1 MLRIVTPRELQLSKL
16 DLSVANFEI
25 VFSRSGSSNQCCYRA
40 NGALIVGSPSGGTV
54 NTVSP
59 EGSLQNKMSHLKEDV
74 LPNEW
79 CCNGEV
85 TRNRCDM
92 FHERRGSVAVL
103 SSPGPGPG
111 PGPGPTTRPTTNPPT
126 TRPTT
131 NPPTTRPTTNP
142 PATTQPPTIIPI
154 IPIIIIPVVIFAFA
168 FFFGDPHMLSLD
180 LMPYTFNGKGEFILL
195 ETNDTSFTMQGR
207 MVAALNRDDG
217 EAAAT
222 ILSAIVAKQRDSP
235 AVQFELLTDSD
246 SNVDLVALVNGI
258 RLDFGVLKS
267 QRFDNVIV
275 SDIGNKTLEA
285 SFSNG
290 IFVTLRE
297 ANGFISM
304 FTVSLPASFQGR
316 TSGLMGN
323 YNGDPSD
330 DFLPRNGSTPLSVNA
345 SNKEIHEQFGITCKL
360 FMSIKISV

>member
-59 EGSLQNKMSHLKEDV
+59 EGSLQNKMRHLKEDV

-92 FHERRGSVAVL
+92 FHKKRGSVAVL
-103 SSPGPGPG
+103 SNSIGPGPG
-111 PGPGPTTRPTTNPPT
+111 QPGPDPTIRP
-126 TRPTT
+126 
-131 NPPTTRPTTNP
+131 TNP
-142 PATTQPPTIIPI
+142 PATTRPLPI
-154 IPIIIIPVVIFAFA
+154 IPIVIVPAVIFAFA
-168 FFFGDPHMLSLD
+168 FLFGDPHMLSLD

-235 AVQFELLTDSD
+235 SVQFELLTDSD
-246 SNVDLVALVNGI
+246 GNVDLVALVNGI

-360 FMSIKISV
+360 FMSIKIFKIFHHRDYQ